1 MIFSSYSLLI
11 LSNCALPWQ
20 TGREGDM
27 LPVTYREVGKRQAKK
42 TSSYFY
48 FLREKVL
55 CGGKK
60 NN

>member
-42 TSSYFY
+42 TEFIILL
-48 FLREKVL
+48 FA
-55 CGGKK
+55 GKGVVRR
-60 NN
+60 

>member
-1 MIFSSYSLLI
+1 MIFSSYSSLI
-11 LSNCALPWQ
+11 LLNCALPWQ

-42 TSSYFY
+42 QVHNFT
-48 FLREKVL
+48 EKRDV
-55 CGGKK
+55 CRK